1 MENIFKELICTTK
14 EANVVQRKKNAA
26 QIKKNADLLASFIK
40 RFDKTFCRMARKAAK
55 KGQNSV
61 TIYVPC
67 LTFAQ
72 LQTISQF
79 YKLQGYVV
87 DSHDSPFNEAGAKKV
102 CGKLCYPITLAWEER
117 EI

>member
-1 MENIFKELICTTK
+1 MESIFKELICTTK
-14 EANVVQRKKNAA
+14 EANAA
-26 QIKKNADLLASFIK
+26 QIKKNADSLDSFIR

-55 KGQNSV
+55 KGQDSV

-72 LQTISQF
+72 LQIIRQS

-87 DSHDSPFNEAGAKKV
+87 DSHDSPFNEAGAKRV
-102 CGKLCYPITLAWEER
+102 GSKLCYPITLTWR
-117 EI
+117 EKEI